1 MRDPYEVLGVSR
13 DASAD
18 EIKSAYRKLA
28 KKYHPDLHPGDEECA
43 KKMQEV
49 NAAYDQITNPEKY
62 RSTYSQYQQGQSNPY
77 GNAYQDPFSFFY
89 DQQSNQGPFQ
99 NTHFYYYGPFGF
111 GSSNGSTQRR
121 SSGSFLRNFIILIF
135 IINMLSY
142 CSRWYYPMYY
152 YSGDS
157 RPDEQTQE
165 EQRNQWNTENSV
177 EA

>member
-89 DQQSNQGPFQ
+89 DQQSNQGPFHIQ
-99 NTHFYYYGPFGF
+99 V
-111 GSSNGSTQRR
+111 
-121 SSGSFLRNFIILIF
+121 LKI
-135 IINMLSY
+135 LSY
-142 CSRWYYPMYY
+142 HIYLLAQNLFALCR
-152 YSGDS
+152 
-157 RPDEQTQE
+157 
-165 EQRNQWNTENSV
+165 
-177 EA
+177 